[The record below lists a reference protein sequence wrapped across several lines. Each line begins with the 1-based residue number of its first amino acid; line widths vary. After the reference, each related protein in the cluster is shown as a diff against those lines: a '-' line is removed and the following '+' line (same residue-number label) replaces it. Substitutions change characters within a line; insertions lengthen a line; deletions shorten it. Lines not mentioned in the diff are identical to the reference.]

1 MKLYWVDP
9 NHRQAP
15 VCEHFASL
23 HGFYPPKDSLYL
35 LCLDKEG
42 TILGLTVLNSDPVDP
57 CILFIYVTKENRHK
71 HIGSEML
78 GEIISCASKAG
89 LRSLRIFFEPDMAL
103 NSFLK
108 KNGFEIFPGPI
119 IYKTSLRALS
129 YSRQYVTEIDGHSSE
144 NACTISETGEFEK
157 EILEVFF
164 EREGIDWQIGYDE
177 NFSVAMISGT
187 KVQALILC
195 DTSPG
200 RITISHFFSDSDD
213 NSSLL
218 ACLQVL
224 NNRIKSIDVTY
235 QDLTLLFYLDRDKC
249 FRLIEALV
257 GSDIHIIEQ
266 TETTIAVKLL

>member
-108 KNGFEIFPGPI
+108 KNEFEIFPGPI
-119 IYKTSLRALS
+119 IYKTTLRALS